1 MYKKFIIAFAIL
13 ILTLSGGMYPSNA
26 LFASDPATASDS
38 QEKEGSILDLLK
50 IAIQPV
56 GSTMYVWGGGWNE
69 EDTAAGI
76 EARSIGLSGQW
87 ESFFKKQ
94 NKAYDFNKTKYRIH
108 DGLDCSGYMGW
119 VIYNFFHRTDG
130 EEGYVMKA
138 EKMAKDF
145 AQRGWGKYT
154 PAKNV
159 KDHRA
164 GDIMS
169 NKGHVYLVI
178 GACKDGSIVLLHAS
192 PPGVQINGTVNSKGN
207 RNSEAAKLADRY
219 MKGYYPDWYAKF
231 KPKVLDKSYLRS
243 YDQMRWSLGEG
254 SYIKDEEQLAKM
266 TADKVLQK
274 IFEKAR

>member
-1 MYKKFIIAFAIL
+1 MFKRIFAAVL
-13 ILTLSGGMYPSNA
+13 LMLFLVSGSTGPSHA
-26 LFASDPATASDS
+26 LFASDPVIQQDTEYDD
-38 QEKEGSILDLLK
+38 SILHLLR
-50 IAIQPV
+50 IAIRPV

-69 EDTAAGI
+69 EEDAAGI
-76 EARSIGLSGQW
+76 EARSIGLSEQW
-87 ESFFKKQ
+87 EKFYKKQ
-94 NKAYDFNKTKYRIH
+94 KKNYDFNKTRYQIH

-119 VIYNFFHRTDG
+119 VIYNFFHRSDG

-138 EKMAKDF
+138 KEMSKNF

-169 NKGHVYLVI
+169 NKSHVYLVV

-207 RNSEAAKLADRY
+207 KNSEAAKLADRY
-219 MKGYYPDWYAKF
+219 MKEYYPQWYDKF
-231 KPKVLDKSYLRS
+231 KPKVLDKSYLKS
-243 YDQMRWSLGEG
+243 YDQMRWSTGEG
-254 SYIKDEEQLAKM
+254 SVIKDKEQLGKM
-266 TADKVLQK
+266 TADKVLKK
-274 IFEKAR
+274 IFESLE